1 MQQINPT
8 RMNLLLRKA
17 QITLAQQGVD
27 LLKKKRDALSKEFM
41 AGVQSFVDVK
51 TRTLEKL
58 DKAVASLIM
67 SLTVDGPE
75 HVGSAGLACAER
87 DTIDIREKNIWGTR
101 VPEIEIM
108 NKKDTRS
115 LSERGYPIASTSTR
129 IDETAYEFETVVELI
144 ITMAPLEIKLKRL
157 GEEICKTSR
166 RVNALEQVVIPELTE
181 QVRFISN
188 TLEERTREDV
198 FRLKRLKN
206 KMEREKEL

>member
-1 MQQINPT
+1 MQHISPT

-17 QITLAQQGVD
+17 QVTLAQQGAD

-41 AGVQSFVDVK
+41 AEVQFFVDVK

-67 SLTVDGPE
+67 SLTVDGTE
-75 HVGSAGLACAER
+75 HVESAGLPCAER
-87 DTIDIREKNIWGTR
+87 DTIDIREKNIWGTK

-108 NKKDTRS
+108 KKSDTRS
-115 LSERGYPIASTSTR
+115 LSERGYPITSTSTR

-157 GEEICKTSR
+157 GEEIRETSR
-166 RVNALEQVVIPELTE
+166 RVNALEQVLIPELTE

-188 TLEERTREDV
+188 ALEERTREDV

-206 KMEREKEL
+206 KMERGKEL

>member
-1 MQQINPT
+1 
-8 RMNLLLRKA
+8 MNLLLRKA
-17 QITLAQQGVD
+17 QITLARQGVD
-27 LLKKKRDALSKEFM
+27 LLEKKRDALSKEFM
-41 AGVQSFVDVK
+41 AEVQTFVDVK

-67 SLTVDGPE
+67 SLTVDGTE
-75 HVGSAGLACAER
+75 HVESAGLACAER

-108 NKKDTRS
+108 NKSDTRS
-115 LSERGYPIASTSTR
+115 LSERGYPITSASTSTR

-157 GEEICKTSR
+157 GEEIRETSR
-166 RVNALEQVVIPELTE
+166 RVNALEQVLIPELTE

-206 KMEREKEL
+206 KMEREKGR

>member
-67 SLTVDGPE
+67 SLAVDGPE
-75 HVGSAGLACAER
+75 HVGSAGLAWGGGGAGGHH
-87 DTIDIREKNIWGTR
+87 GTR
-101 VPEIEIM
+101 SG
-108 NKKDTRS
+108 N
-115 LSERGYPIASTSTR
+115 RGRAG
-129 IDETAYEFETVVELI
+129 A
-144 ITMAPLEIKLKRL
+144 
-157 GEEICKTSR
+157 
-166 RVNALEQVVIPELTE
+166 
-181 QVRFISN
+181 
-188 TLEERTREDV
+188 
-198 FRLKRLKN
+198 
-206 KMEREKEL
+206 